1 MAHPAFKYG
10 ILNTSRTGPNY
21 LNFQSHLKILIY
33 FKHLT
38 VLLDYS
44 NIVEINNM
52 NKPKYY

>member
-21 LNFQSHLKILIY
+21 LNFQSNLKILIY